1 MPRSAAGWHTRGRDA
16 PSVDQDTQLGLPVYL
31 QFHTRTTIHT
41 HKCNDNRLT
50 HATLVGAEMDREDRT
65 AIGFDYT
72 AGQEAHWFSELTR
85 KRSSG
90 PVTTQNRI
98 MSRSASPETLAVHA
112 GTYEDP
118 VTGSVGTPIFQ
129 TSTFLLDDLSYQAFA
144 DGSLRDV
151 PIYTRYGNPSQWSV
165 QEKIAAL
172 ENAESALVTSSGMS
186 AIASTIY
193 ALTNLGSHIVS
204 AYDVY
209 GGTYNLLREDMPSA
223 GREVTFVDPSDIA
236 AVRNAIRPE
245 TQLMFFETLTNPL
258 LKAPSIRALAE
269 IARSAN
275 ALLVVD
281 NTFLTPVNLRPLDLG
296 ATIVVHS
303 ATKYL
308 SGHSDLTAGAV
319 VGPRKFLDRVWSQT
333 LRFGGTLEPFSCF
346 LLERGLKTLSVRIA
360 SQNKN
365 AEVIA
370 RYLASHEGVRRV
382 YHPSLGGDHYQ
393 GLDRDLY
400 GGFGGMVSFEVA
412 SGDRAALEAMGRM
425 RIPYVATSL
434 GGVESLVSMPAN
446 TSHSSLTV
454 RQRSVIGIN
463 PGLIRYSTG
472 IENVGDLIL
481 DLKNAL
487 NATPGV

>member
-1 MPRSAAGWHTRGRDA
+1 M
-16 PSVDQDTQLGLPVYL
+16 
-31 QFHTRTTIHT
+31 
-41 HKCNDNRLT
+41 
-50 HATLVGAEMDREDRT
+50 AEVTEIDLEDRA
-65 AIGFDYT
+65 AIGFDYA

-98 MSRSASPETLAVHA
+98 MSRSTSLETLAIHA
-112 GTYEDP
+112 GTYDDP

-144 DGSLRDV
+144 VGSVRDV

-172 ENAESALVTSSGMS
+172 ENGESALVTSSGMS

-193 ALTNLGSHIVS
+193 ALTNSGSHIVS

-209 GGTYNLLREDMPSA
+209 GGTYSLLREDMPSA
-223 GREVTFVDPSDIA
+223 GREVTFVDPTDVA
-236 AVRNAIRPE
+236 AVLGAIRPE
-245 TQLMFFETLTNPL
+245 TQLMFFESLTNPL
-258 LKAPSIRALAE
+258 LKVPPIRELAE

-281 NTFLTPVNLRPLDLG
+281 NTFLTPMNVRPLNLG

-333 LRFGGTLEPFSCF
+333 LRFGGTLEPLSCI
-346 LLERGLKTLSVRIA
+346 LLERGLKTLAIRMA
-360 SQNKN
+360 SHNKN
-365 AEVIA
+365 AEALA
-370 RYLASHEGVRRV
+370 RYLAFHEAVQKV
-382 YHPSLGGDHYQ
+382 YHPSLGGNHYE
-393 GLDRDLY
+393 GLERDLY

-412 SGDRAALEAMGRM
+412 GGDEAALEVMGRM

-446 TSHSSLTV
+446 TSHSSLTI
-454 RQRSVIGIN
+454 RQRSTIGIN
-463 PGLIRYSTG
+463 SGLIRYSTG
-472 IENVGDLIL
+472 IENVDDLIL
-481 DLKNAL
+481 DLQEAL
-487 NATPGV
+487 NATPRT